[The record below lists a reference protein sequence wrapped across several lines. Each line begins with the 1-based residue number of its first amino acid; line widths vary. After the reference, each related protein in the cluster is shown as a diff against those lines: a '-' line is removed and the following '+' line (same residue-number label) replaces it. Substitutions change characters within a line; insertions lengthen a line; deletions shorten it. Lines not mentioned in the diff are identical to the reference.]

1 MLANCDLNHPLA
13 LPLPPAIAVLWG
25 AKSKWDI
32 ANDSEANLLTIAL
45 AILRGVG
52 QEDDPY
58 KAGTLRERAYIRS
71 LHFDRLAKQANVDL
85 LDNEIAEEEALD
97 AAIQAGEFD

>member
-1 MLANCDLNHPLA
+1 
-13 LPLPPAIAVLWG
+13 
-25 AKSKWDI
+25 
-32 ANDSEANLLTIAL
+32 
-45 AILRGVG
+45 
-52 QEDDPY
+52 
-58 KAGTLRERAYIRS
+58 LRERAYIRS